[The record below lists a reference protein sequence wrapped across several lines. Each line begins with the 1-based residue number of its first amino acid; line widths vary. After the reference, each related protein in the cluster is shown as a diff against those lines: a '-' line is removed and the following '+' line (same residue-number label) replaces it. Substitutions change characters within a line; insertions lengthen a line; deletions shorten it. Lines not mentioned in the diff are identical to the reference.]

1 MKPKVVIA
9 YTGFGDIE
17 LESKILRQI
26 DAEIIHSGNLTDPEA
41 LEAVKDADAIIVTLQ
56 KVTGDIIN
64 SMERCKIISR
74 AGTGLDTIDIP
85 TATERGIWVTYVPDY
100 SIDEVSAHAIALLMS
115 LARGIPKMVQATRS
129 GVWNAAAWGPVYRLH
144 DQTLGV
150 LGFGRIGQATAE
162 KGRGLGLKVI
172 AYDPYANQE
181 VADKL
186 GVQIVDLETL
196 TRESDYI
203 SLHSPLI
210 DSTKH
215 IVNADFLAKMKPTA
229 YVINAARGPL
239 IDEEALLKAVQSG
252 QIAGAGLDVFAVE
265 PLPADSPLLQEERIL
280 VTPHAAWYSEE
291 AKLDMRTRATEEVVR
306 ILSGQPPRAPANKI
320 G

>member
-85 TATERGIWVTYVPDY
+85 TATKRGIWVTYVPDY

-129 GVWNAAAWGPVYRLH
+129 GVWDAAAWGPVYRLQ

-239 IDEEALLKAVQSG
+239 IDEEALLKAVQSR

-265 PLPADSPLLQEERIL
+265 PLAADSPLLQEERIL